1 MGTKAQEY
9 EDEEVSAGVP
19 QSPEGSSITSPP
31 NASAAAVAGEVIG
44 ADEVARFLGVNRKT
58 VYDAANRG
66 QLPSRRLGRRLL
78 FSRSAVLAWLQCK
91 GSSERPR

>member
-1 MGTKAQEY
+1 MGTKTHGY
-9 EDEEVSAGVP
+9 EDEEVSAEVL
-19 QSPEGSSITSPP
+19 QSPEGSCATSPP
-31 NASAAAVAGEVIG
+31 LVSVTAAAREVIS
-44 ADEVARFLGVNRKT
+44 ADEVATFLGVNRKT